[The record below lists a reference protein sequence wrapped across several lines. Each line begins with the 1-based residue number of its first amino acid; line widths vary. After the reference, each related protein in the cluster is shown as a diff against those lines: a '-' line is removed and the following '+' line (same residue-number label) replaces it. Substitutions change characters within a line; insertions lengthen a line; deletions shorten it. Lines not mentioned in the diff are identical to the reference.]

1 MTPMRIH
8 SLMLVAIIVLVCL
21 LGSTSAMAQCQACK
35 SVVESN
41 LQEGGSIGLGINR
54 GILYLLAM
62 PYLAVMGIGV
72 LWYVKVKK
80 RKKESLHG

>member
-1 MTPMRIH
+1 MH
-8 SLMLVAIIVLVCL
+8 IIIPLLTICL
-21 LGSTSAMAQCQACK
+21 ALLLCGAEALAQCQACK

-62 PYLAVMGIGV
+62 PYLAVMGVWV
-72 LWYVKVKK
+72 LWYIKVKK
-80 RKKESLHG
+80 RKKEELHG